1 MKPTAPCLGCKERHG
16 GCWTN
21 CEKYLH
27 FKTDNETRKA
37 KIKKA
42 RDAEKLLDG
51 YTNTQYCR
59 TAGIKEKMR

>member
-27 FKTDNETRKA
+27 FKTDNESHKA
-37 KIKKA
+37 KIMQQKMKA
-42 RDAEKLLDG
+42 SLLDD
-51 YTNTQYCR
+51 YR
-59 TAGIKEKMR
+59 IKSVIRQSGGKERER